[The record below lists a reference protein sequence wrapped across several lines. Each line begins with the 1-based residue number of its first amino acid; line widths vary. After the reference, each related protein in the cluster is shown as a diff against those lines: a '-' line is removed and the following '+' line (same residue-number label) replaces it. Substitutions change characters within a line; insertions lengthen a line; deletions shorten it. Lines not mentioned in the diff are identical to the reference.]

1 MKKIFYGVLIFS
13 SLFYSCGTVVY
24 TYTEQPVRRTP
35 PVVTVQPAT
44 DQVFYDELE
53 PYGQWI
59 DFPDY
64 GYVWKPNVGGDFRP
78 YSTNGQWAYTTE
90 GWIWVS
96 DYSWG
101 WAPFHYGRWFY
112 DDYYGW
118 LWLPGHQWAP
128 AWVTWGQSGG
138 YYGWAP
144 IPPRADINN
153 GWRPRDNDWCYVRA
167 EHINQ
172 NHVNN
177 YIVQNNYNVVHN
189 TIIINNNYSGN
200 NNRNPH
206 PEFYS
211 RGPSIVQVQSN
222 TNIKIQQITI
232 NNRTNPGQTTFNN
245 NSITVYRPSISG
257 DNQQNNNKPAPQ
269 HFGGYRQDNNPQQ
282 QSREWNSDSRKPN
295 AVQVNGW
302 NNPNQAAQP
311 ANPPVNNNPVVQPS
325 QNTRQGN
332 GWNNPN
338 QVSQPANPP
347 INNNPVVQPSQNT
360 RQGNGWNN
368 PNQVSQPANPPVNNN
383 PTTQPPQNPRQGNV
397 WNNPNQVSQ
406 PANPPVNNGIP
417 NNQNPQNNFRNA
429 PVQQPQ
435 RPAQPQWNF
444 QKQQAPQQG
453 SVQQQT
459 PANNPPANIIS
470 TPPKNVQQNSP
481 GNPPNNQPTATPAR
495 IFVKPNPKP
504 SSVPPP
510 KQPDNKKPPV
520 N

>member
-1 MKKIFYGVLIFS
+1 MKRIFYGILIFS
-13 SLFYSCGTVVY
+13 SLLYSCGTVVY

-35 PVVTVQPAT
+35 PIVTAQSAT

-64 GYVWKPNVGGDFRP
+64 GYVWKPNVEVDFRP

-90 GWIWVS
+90 GWTWVS
-96 DYSWG
+96 EYSWG
-101 WAPFHYGRWFY
+101 WAPFHYGRWFF

-128 AWVTWGQSGG
+128 AWVTWGQSGS

-200 NNRNPH
+200 NNRNLH

-245 NSITVYRPSISG
+245 NQITVYRPSISG

-269 HFGGYRQDNNPQQ
+269 HYGGYRQGNSQQQ
-282 QSREWNSDSRKPN
+282 QSRDWNNDSRKPN
-295 AVQVNGW
+295 AVQENGW
-302 NNPNQAAQP
+302 NNPNQVTQP
-311 ANPPVNNNPVVQPS
+311 TNVPVNNNPVVQPS
-325 QNTRQGN
+325 QNPNQGN
-332 GWNNPN
+332 RWNNPN
-338 QVSQPANPP
+338 QVTQPTNVPL
-347 INNNPVVQPSQNT
+347 NNNPVVQPSQNPNQGNRWNNPNQVIQPANSPINNNPVAQPVQSQ
-360 RQGNGWNN
+360 RQSNGWNN
-368 PNQVSQPANPPVNNN
+368 PNQVVQPVNPPVNNN
-383 PTTQPPQNPRQGNV
+383 NPNGQ
-397 WNNPNQVSQ
+397 NPNQ
-406 PANPPVNNGIP
+406 
-417 NNQNPQNNFRNA
+417 QNDIRNM
-429 PVQQPQ
+429 PIQQPQ
-435 RPAQPQWNF
+435 RPANPQWKF
-444 QKQQAPQQG
+444 QKQQAPEQSPAQPQIPVINPPVNLQQNLPNTLPNKQPVAVPG
-453 SVQQQT
+453 KVIVKPK
-459 PANNPPANIIS
+459 PAN
-470 TPPKNVQQNSP
+470 TP
-481 GNPPNNQPTATPAR
+481 
-495 IFVKPNPKP
+495 
-504 SSVPPP
+504 PPP
-510 KQPDNKKPPV
+510 KPVDNSKNPPQ